1 MTHRN
6 RVAVFA
12 AMVALSLPAHA
23 TTAFSAQFRTVER
36 PVAGQYIVVLKSN
49 AARLARETHSRT
61 PEVSELA
68 RELAASHRATLVRS
82 YRHALRGFVVKAD
95 DASLARLLADPRVE
109 YVEEDAQGTLNPT
122 QTNATWG
129 LDRIDQRT
137 RPLSTTYTYD
147 FDASN
152 VHAYIVDSGLR
163 ATHQQFAGRVGN
175 GFTAINDGRGTG
187 DCNGHGTHVAGTV
200 GGTQWGVAKGVTLHP
215 VRIGG
220 CGNGLTASET
230 IAGIDWVTANHVK
243 PAVANMSFGFSPNTA
258 IDASV
263 NALIDAGVT
272 VVVAAGNSNTN
283 ACNFSPARV
292 ANAITVG
299 STESTDAR
307 SSFSNIGSCL
317 DLFAPGGGIVSA
329 GIASDT
335 ASATLSGTSMASPHV
350 AGAAALHLAAN
361 TAATP
366 AQTAAQIVAN
376 ATLNAV
382 GNAGSGSPNR
392 LLFVPTAPTPP
403 IITQF
408 SCSGTGGGYC
418 SVTALSSSP
427 MTYAWSGGFSSGCT
441 GPTCSNVCG
450 TLGSFTIKVTVT
462 VSNSVGSTS
471 ADAWP
476 FCQR

>member
-1 MTHRN
+1 MTYRSL
-6 RVAVFA
+6 FA
-12 AMVALSLPAHA
+12 ALATLVVFSFAASSASADPAK
-23 TTAFSAQFRTVER
+23 FRTVER
-36 PVAGQYIVVLKSN
+36 PVTGQYIVVLKPD
-49 AARLARETHSRT
+49 AARLARETHSRAPRV
-61 PEVSELA
+61 PEIA
-68 RELAASHRATLVRS
+68 RDMTSAHRSPLVRS
-82 YRHALRGFVVKAD
+82 YTHALRGFVVKAD
-95 DASLARLLADPRVE
+95 DAALARLLADPRVD
-109 YVEEDAQGTLNPT
+109 YVEEDAIGTLNPT
-122 QTNATWG
+122 QNNATWG
-129 LDRIDQRT
+129 IDRIDQRN

-147 FDASN
+147 LTASN

-163 ATHQQFAGRVGN
+163 ASHQEFTGRVGN

-200 GGTQWGVAKGVTLHP
+200 GGTQWGVAKGVTIHP

-220 CGNGLTASET
+220 CGSSLTSSET

-263 NALIDAGVT
+263 NALINAGVT

-299 STESTDAR
+299 STDSNDAR
-307 SSFSNIGSCL
+307 SSFSNVGTCV
-317 DLFAPGGGIVSA
+317 DLFAPGGSIVSA

-361 TAATP
+361 TAASP
-366 AQTAAQIVAN
+366 AQTAAQIVGD
-376 ATLNAV
+376 ATLNVV
-382 GNAGSGSPNR
+382 GNPGSGSPNR

-403 IITQF
+403 VITQF

-462 VSNSVGSTS
+462 VTNSVGSTS